1 MNDNPKRDEQ
11 RAWDA
16 IVADLSSDMDLVD
29 GGQRLQINDPKA
41 PDRVIDE
48 LLSEDGPASDRFVP
62 PEPEAIPVPADAI
75 GRFAWAG
82 VIGGPIFAFASQAL
96 SWGGV
101 LTGVGVLAFV
111 AGFITLVARMDREP
125 RDDDG
130 DGAVV

>member
-1 MNDNPKRDEQ
+1 MNDDRERNEQ

-29 GGQRLQINDPKA
+29 GGRRLHINDPKS
-41 PDRVIDE
+41 PDAFVDE
-48 LLSEDGPASDRFVP
+48 LLSDDGPEVDRYVP
-62 PEPEAIPVPADAI
+62 DEPPPIPVPADAV

-82 VIGGPIFAFASQAL
+82 VIGGPIFAFASNAL
-96 SWGGV
+96 SWGGL

-125 RDDDG
+125 DDDRG